1 MTASGRSAD
10 DLVPLIDLSGWEA
23 DRGPARAATAAA
35 IDAAC
40 RDVGFMQVIGH
51 GVAQHAIDAMLA
63 ATGHF
68 FDRPVEKK
76 LAVRTPGVEVD
87 RGYSPLGSESLA
99 YSIGVDRPPDLFEA
113 FNVGP
118 EGWPVGDP
126 VREAERHRWFA
137 PNVWPDDDPELRSAV
152 MGYFDQAAAAA
163 RRILGACAV
172 ALGLDER
179 FFADKTDHSTDV
191 LRIVNYLRAPGSG
204 EPLPGQQRMGAHTDY
219 GIITV
224 LWADPVAGLQ
234 IVGPDGAW
242 HDVVPAPG
250 ALLINL
256 GDLLA
261 QWTNDRWRSTLHRVI
276 PPPPGSGGAARR
288 RSAAFFHD
296 GNYDALVECLP
307 TCATAD
313 QPARYAPVLAGD
325 HLLAKLVGPRTLQP
339 SSAADTTGDRRAAV

>member
-1 MTASGRSAD
+1 
-10 DLVPLIDLSGWEA
+10 
-23 DRGPARAATAAA
+23 
-35 IDAAC
+35 
-40 RDVGFMQVIGH
+40 
-51 GVAQHAIDAMLA
+51 
-63 ATGHF
+63 
-68 FDRPVEKK
+68 
-76 LAVRTPGVEVD
+76 
-87 RGYSPLGSESLA
+87 
-99 YSIGVDRPPDLFEA
+99 
-113 FNVGP
+113 
-118 EGWPVGDP
+118 
-126 VREAERHRWFA
+126 
-137 PNVWPDDDPELRSAV
+137 
-152 MGYFDQAAAAA
+152 
-163 RRILGACAV
+163 
-172 ALGLDER
+172 
-179 FFADKTDHSTDV
+179 
-191 LRIVNYLRAPGSG
+191 
-204 EPLPGQQRMGAHTDY
+204 
-219 GIITV
+219 
-224 LWADPVAGLQ
+224 GLQ